1 MLSRGYQT
9 KFENNGNSR
18 GGGYDKHPW
27 NGNSR
32 VVGGLEQKCP
42 PSGRYG
48 YFLELHTLNKELKV
62 RILADK
68 PFNSVMLTGCFIM
81 LFEQLLKALSWM

>member
-1 MLSRGYQT
+1 MPST
-9 KFENNGNSR
+9 
-18 GGGYDKHPW
+18 PW

-32 VVGGLEQKCP
+32 VAGSLKQKCP

-48 YFLELHTLNKELKV
+48 IFFGTTQSKELKV

-68 PFNSVMLTGCFIM
+68 PLVLTGCFIM
-81 LFEQLLKALSWM
+81 LFEKLLKALSWM

>member
-1 MLSRGYQT
+1 MTST
-9 KFENNGNSR
+9 
-18 GGGYDKHPW
+18 PW

-32 VVGGLEQKCP
+32 VVGVKTKVLSVGEVWIFFGTTQ
-42 PSGRYG
+42 S
-48 YFLELHTLNKELKV
+48 KELKV

-81 LFEQLLKALSWM
+81 LFEKLLKALSWM